1 MSLQPGFDVA
11 AQGSAKEP
19 AGQDGA
25 WAPAIALERLERAGK
40 VVVKIGSKQIAL
52 FHTAAGIHACNNR
65 CPHEGYPLREGTVDG
80 ACVLTCNWHN
90 WKFDL
95 RTGNNLL
102 GGDRLRLYPT
112 RLADG
117 MIWIDLT
124 DPPAAERQA
133 QALAHL
139 RAAFDDHEYDRLA
152 RELARL
158 AKADGDPVD
167 ALVAAIQWS
176 HDRLEFG
183 TTHAHA
189 AAAGWLQLYDA
200 HEGDEETRLIC
211 LTEAIGGLAWDTL
224 REPAYPYAEHSL
236 PWDEAAFLAAVEAED
251 EKQAVALVRGALAEG
266 QRFADLERALSA
278 AALRHYADF
287 GHSLIYVVH
296 TGRLI
301 ARLGPDVELPL
312 LLALVRSL
320 VYSFRE
326 ELIPEFRR
334 YGAALAAW
342 PLETDGDAADL
353 APNSFR
359 DLSINDT
366 LVAVAEAAARVA
378 PETLYR
384 ALLGASALNLLQ
396 FDMRWQAQT
405 DGSIAQNIGW
415 LDFTHALTF
424 ANAVRLQ
431 CAKFPELWPSAL
443 LQMACFIGRNS
454 GFTDPAV
461 ALEDWRVRD
470 RAAFGRACLARIL
483 DHGEPNYIHSAHLL
497 KTFLAAREEVA
508 SGLPE
513 QIEAAALA
521 AVNRYFNEPIKRK
534 HARRTVHQALAFVA
548 LED

>member
-1 MSLQPGFDVA
+1 
-11 AQGSAKEP
+11 
-19 AGQDGA
+19 
-25 WAPAIALERLERAGK
+25 
-40 VVVKIGSKQIAL
+40 
-52 FHTAAGIHACNNR
+52 
-65 CPHEGYPLREGTVDG
+65 
-80 ACVLTCNWHN
+80 
-90 WKFDL
+90 
-95 RTGNNLL
+95 
-102 GGDRLRLYPT
+102 
-112 RLADG
+112 

-200 HEGDEETRLIC
+200 HEGDEEARLVC
-211 LTEAIGGLAWDTL
+211 LTEAIGALAWDTL
-224 REPAYPYAEHSL
+224 REPVYPYAENPL
-236 PWDEAAFLAAVEAED
+236 PWNEAAFLAAVEAED
-251 EKQAVALVRGALAEG
+251 ETQAVALVRGALAEG
-266 QRFADLERALSA
+266 RRFVGLERALST

-301 ARLGPDVELPL
+301 QRLGPDVEAPL

-320 VYSFRE
+320 VYAFRE
-326 ELIPEFRR
+326 ELIPEFRQ

-342 PLETDGDAADL
+342 PEQVGNGHVAEL
-353 APNSFR
+353 APESFR
-359 DLSINDT
+359 GLSINET
-366 LVAVAEAAARVA
+366 LAAVTETAARVA
-378 PETLYR
+378 PETLHR
-384 ALLGASALNLLQ
+384 ALLGAAALNLLQ
-396 FDMRWQAQT
+396 FDMRFQAQT
-405 DGSIAQNIGW
+405 DGSIAQNVGW

-424 ANAVRLQ
+424 ANAARLQ
-431 CAKFPELWPSAL
+431 CAKFPDLWPSAL

-470 RAAFGRACLARIL
+470 RAAFGWACLARIL

-508 SGLPE
+508 SGPPE
-513 QIEAAALA
+513 PVEAAVLA

-534 HARRTVHQALAFVA
+534 HARRTSHQALAFVA